1 MNEAGQTYDDGYR
14 EGISY
19 GLWCT
24 CLLGLF
30 GLHRI
35 YLGKYGTGILYLLT
49 FGLFGI
55 GQFVDLIRMR
65 KLVADANI
73 REGYALH
80 PRAAHQLLM
89 QHEGSGARSARG
101 ELKKS
106 PKPLRLRLLEA
117 AMVRGGAISVTEG
130 VAATGAGFEEVEE
143 TLRGLVKAGYVDV
156 DNAPNS
162 GVVIYRFTEFGP
174 APS

>member
-1 MNEAGQTYDDGYR
+1 MNEPGQTYDDGYR
-14 EGISY
+14 EGIGY
-19 GLWCT
+19 GLWCAW
-24 CLLGLF
+24 LLGF
-30 GLHRI
+30 GGLHRI
-35 YLGKYGTGILYLLT
+35 YLGKYGTGILWLLT
-49 FGLFGI
+49 WGLFGI
-55 GQFVDLIRMR
+55 GQVVDLIRMR
-65 KLVADANI
+65 TLVADANI

-80 PRAAHQLLM
+80 PRAARQLLM
-89 QHEGSGARSARG
+89 QREASAQQGS
-101 ELKKS
+101 LKKS

-143 TLRGLVKAGYVDV
+143 TLRGLVQAGYVDV

-174 APS
+174 AAT

>member
-1 MNEAGQTYDDGYR
+1 MNEPGQTYDDGYR

-24 CLLGLF
+24 CLLGLC
-30 GLHRI
+30 GVHRI

-65 KLVADANI
+65 RLVADANI

-80 PRAAHQLLM
+80 PRAAQQLLM
-89 QHEGSGARSARG
+89 QRESSAQQGS
-101 ELKKS
+101 LKKS

-143 TLRGLVKAGYVDV
+143 TLRGLVQAGYVDV

-174 APS
+174 AAT

>member
-1 MNEAGQTYDDGYR
+1 MNDSGQPPDDGYR

-19 GLWCT
+19 GLWCG
-24 CLLGLF
+24 CFFMAF
-30 GLHRI
+30 GLHRF

-65 KLVADANI
+65 RLVADANI

-80 PRAAHQLLM
+80 PRAARQLLM
-89 QHEGSGARSARG
+89 QRDGSESRG
-101 ELKKS
+101 SRDALRKS

-130 VAATGAGFEEVEE
+130 VAATGAGFEEVEK
-143 TLRGLVKAGYVDV
+143 TLRDLVEAGYVDV

-162 GVVIYRFTEFGP
+162 GVVIYRFTEFG
-174 APS
+174 AAAT

>member
-1 MNEAGQTYDDGYR
+1 MSDSGQPYDDGYR
-14 EGISY
+14 EGVSY

-24 CLLGLF
+24 CIVGLC

-35 YLGKYGTGILYLLT
+35 YLGKYGTGIIWLLT

-65 KLVADANI
+65 RLIADANI

-89 QHEGSGARSARG
+89 QREDRAASPAS
-101 ELKKS
+101 LKKS
-106 PKPLRLRLLEA
+106 EKPLRLRLLEA
-117 AMVRGGAISVTEG
+117 AMVRNGAISVTEG
-130 VAATGAGFEEVEE
+130 VAATGAGFEEVES
-143 TLRGLVKAGYVDV
+143 TLRGLVEAGYVDV
-156 DNAPNS
+156 DNAPGS
-162 GVVIYRFTEFGP
+162 GVVIYRFTEFGST
-174 APS
+174 AAT

>member
-1 MNEAGQTYDDGYR
+1 MKEPGQTYDDGYR

-24 CLLGLF
+24 CLLGLC
-30 GLHRI
+30 GVHRI

-65 KLVADANI
+65 RLVADANI

-80 PRAAHQLLM
+80 PRAAQQLLM
-89 QHEGSGARSARG
+89 QREASAQQGS
-101 ELKKS
+101 LKKS

-143 TLRGLVKAGYVDV
+143 TLRGLVQAGYVDV

-174 APS
+174 AAT